1 MKRTQGVAIRLNRAR
16 SSMILNRF
24 ADTGII
30 VKRRLCVNR
39 VTGQHQIMTFLAG
52 KPGLEPGT
60 DDPESSVLPITP
72 LPSVW
77 KFFGDIIL

>member
-1 MKRTQGVAIRLNRAR
+1 MKRTQAVAIRLNRAR

-39 VTGQHQIMTFLAG
+39 VTGQHQIMTF
-52 KPGLEPGT
+52 
-60 DDPESSVLPITP
+60 
-72 LPSVW
+72 
-77 KFFGDIIL
+77 FGWEAWTRTRNG